1 MSKEYKNPKKYD
13 DSVGN
18 QDKTEYAPELT
29 ADSKF
34 YKKEKGKDSTNANIM
49 GYLAVFAS
57 VVSLFT
63 YPVTFGVI
71 GIILGIM
78 SIYSGAKTLGYWAI
92 GIGIVTSVA
101 SLFFRV
107 ALFSYMF
114 SMFYR

>member
-1 MSKEYKNPKKYD
+1 MNKNYKDDNKYPD
-13 DSVGN
+13 AIDN

-29 ADSKF
+29 AGSRYSMKERRKDDSKV
-34 YKKEKGKDSTNANIM
+34 SIM
-49 GYLAVFAS
+49 GYLAIFAS
-57 VVSLFT
+57 IVSLFT

-71 GIILGIM
+71 GIILGVI

-92 GIGIVTSVA
+92 GIGIVTSVS

-107 ALFSYMF
+107 ALISYIF